1 MAAQGDSE
9 RTGWW
14 STVPGIITAIAALI
28 TAITGLVIALNQTG
42 IFQATLTPSSRKVP
56 DTVYKTYSNP
66 KYGYSVEYPTRL
78 LSPTSSE
85 SSDDGQTFRSPDK
98 TAMLRVLGRPVK
110 RGTTID
116 TQFRDQQKSA
126 EEHQRQITY
135 KIQKDNWFI
144 ISGLEDDK
152 IFYEKTIRT
161 GDSDAELFLLYQ
173 ERRSGLS
180 NQIVEHISR
189 SFTK

>member
-1 MAAQGDSE
+1 
-9 RTGWW
+9 
-14 STVPGIITAIAALI
+14 
-28 TAITGLVIALNQTG
+28 
-42 IFQATLTPSSRKVP
+42 
-56 DTVYKTYSNP
+56 
-66 KYGYSVEYPTRL
+66 
-78 LSPTSSE
+78 
-85 SSDDGQTFRSPDK
+85 
-98 TAMLRVLGRPVK
+98 MLRVLGRPVK

-135 KIQKDNWFI
+135 KIQKDNWFV
-144 ISGLEDDK
+144 ISGLEGDK

-161 GDSDAELFLLYQ
+161 SDSDAELFLLYQ